1 MMKLASLWTPA
12 LAQLW
17 NLINWCCCLF
27 HFLRSEGPRHLFSQ
41 NPQSTQILWSTVM
54 PGKVFLSIFSWRRR
68 VWFLCRLQH
77 QLAQALYSALM
88 QRGCADVDPTGMTE
102 GLSLLQ
108 QPTAAG
114 PREAATPQYVLFPH
128 SCIEIS
134 IEQYKWIFPWKEELL
149 LSLGSL
155 VTELS
160 SLAIWLSEIIMQS
173 PYYH

>member
-1 MMKLASLWTPA
+1 MMNLASLWTPA
-12 LAQLW
+12 LAQFW
-17 NLINWCCCLF
+17 NLINWLCCLF
-27 HFLRSEGPRHLFSQ
+27 HFLRSEGPCHLLSQ

-54 PGKVFLSIFSWRRR
+54 PGKVFLSVFSWRRR

-134 IEQYKWIFPWKEELL
+134 IEQYKRIFPQKQKLL
-149 LSLGSL
+149 PSLGSL

-160 SLAIWLSEIIMQS
+160 S
-173 PYYH
+173 